1 MFTVVRENRR
11 MTLVSTRI
19 AQRKLQ
25 AFKAKD
31 RRGAS
36 RYGVKLAFRYRAAG
50 RPLNSAWKH
59 GHTLNMSASGVL
71 IDIPE
76 TKSVGSMLEL
86 AIDWPGLYHDKP
98 MVRLFLTGAV
108 CRTDGRSIAL
118 RTLRHR
124 FCEVPVSVARAEIQ
138 PGNRAVA

>member
-1 MFTVVRENRR
+1 

-25 AFKAKD
+25 ASKAKD

-36 RYGVKLAFRYRAAG
+36 RYGVKLAFRYRASG

-71 IDIPE
+71 IEIPE
-76 TKSVGSMLEL
+76 TKPVGSILEL
-86 AIDWPGLYHDKP
+86 AIDWPGLYYDKP

-108 CRTDGRSIAL
+108 SRTDGRSIAL
-118 RTLRHR
+118 RTLRHE
-124 FCEVPVSVARAEIQ
+124 FCDVPASVARAKIQ

>member
-1 MFTVVRENRR
+1 MFTEVRENGR

-25 AFKAKD
+25 TSKAKD

-36 RYGVKLAFRYRAAG
+36 RYDLKLAFRYRAAS
-50 RPLNSAWKH
+50 RPLDSAWKH

-76 TKSVGSMLEL
+76 TRSVGSMLEL

-98 MVRLFLTGAV
+98 MVRLYLTGAV
-108 CRTDGRSIAL
+108 SRTDGRSIAL
-118 RTLRHR
+118 RILRHR
-124 FCEVPVSVARAEIQ
+124 FCEASAPIASARIQ

>member
-1 MFTVVRENRR
+1 

-19 AQRKLQ
+19 AQRKTQ
-25 AFKAKD
+25 TSKPKD

-36 RYGVKLAFRYRAAG
+36 RYGVKMAFRYRAAG
-50 RPLNSAWKH
+50 RAFDSSWKH

-76 TKSVGSMLEL
+76 TKSVGSVLEL

-98 MVRLFLTGAV
+98 MVRLFLTGSV
-108 CRTDGRSIAL
+108 SRIDGRSVAL
-118 RTLRHR
+118 RILRHEFR
-124 FCEVPVSVARAEIQ
+124 EVSVPAASTRIQ
-138 PGNRAVA
+138 PEKRAVA